1 MFDSIEWPTVVSVAP
16 AWQMVLLSLLSL
28 GVGFLGGFVGLALGT
43 MRLPAMLLLGIPAPV
58 AGGTNIL
65 VSTLST
71 IGGTVR
77 HLRQGTV
84 HLRVVFVMGLPAV
97 LGSLAGGFLS
107 DRVPEALLLGL
118 AGLFVSW
125 QGVEFLLMVQ
135 RGAASPALASEHSGA
150 RFSGGRMAGAA
161 AIGAGV
167 GLLGGAVGLILGSI
181 RLPAMVR
188 TLHINPRVAAGT
200 NLGIGFLMGSF
211 GFIGH
216 GLRGEVDLPLLVL
229 MGATAMVGSY
239 FGAKLTGKVS
249 LRALV
254 LAMGLVLLGVGL
266 LLLGRALFA

>member
-1 MFDSIEWPTVVSVAP
+1 MLDSFEWPTITSVAP
-16 AWQMVLLSLLSL
+16 VWQMGLLSLLSL

-71 IGGTVR
+71 IGGTLR

-84 HLRVVFVMGLPAV
+84 QVRVVLVMGLPAV

-107 DRVPEALLLGL
+107 DRVPEALLIGL

-125 QGVEFLLMVQ
+125 QGIEFLLMARRSDVI
-135 RGAASPALASEHSGA
+135 AALAPEYAEA
-150 RFSGGRMAGAA
+150 RFSSSRMAGAA
-161 AIGAGV
+161 GIGAGV

-188 TLHINPRVAAGT
+188 TLHVNPRTAAGA

-216 GLRGEVDLPLLVL
+216 GLRGEVDVPLLAL
-229 MGATAMVGSY
+229 MGATAMIGSY

-249 LRALV
+249 LKTLV

-266 LLLGRALFA
+266 LLVGRAFFT